1 MDLMLPGR
9 LLVYLSSCIN
19 IFKTTS
25 NKMHFRESRRGD
37 GENLSFLTH
46 TEMEVW
52 AVHSGS
58 FPQNNLIQI
67 SYWWEIACFLP
78 LKGILPF
85 SLHIP
90 HLRLEA
96 LSLHIHSNAEIC
108 KSRRVNLQRQRV
120 KLRRTAW
127 KELIKNCDSH
137 TRRRSQLAPEF
148 R

>member
-1 MDLMLPGR
+1 MDLMLPGW

-25 NKMHFRESRRGD
+25 NKIHFRESRRRDGD
-37 GENLSFLTH
+37 NLSFLTH
-46 TEMEVW
+46 RSELSTLGHFHKTIWYRFFTGGRLPVFFLLK
-52 AVHSGS
+52 VYFLSRYIS
-58 FPQNNLIQI
+58 LI
-67 SYWWEIACFLP
+67 L
-78 LKGILPF
+78 
-85 SLHIP
+85 
-90 HLRLEA
+90 LRLEA